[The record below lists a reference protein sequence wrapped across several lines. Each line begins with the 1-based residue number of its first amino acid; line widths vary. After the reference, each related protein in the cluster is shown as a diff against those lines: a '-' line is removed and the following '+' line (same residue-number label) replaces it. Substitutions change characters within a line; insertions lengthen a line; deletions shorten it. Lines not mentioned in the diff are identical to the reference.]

1 MGRPKRQRAQHQW
14 HRTTV
19 ICNGATDVDGGL
31 GVVFHHVDYTVVG
44 CCDSSS
50 EGNCPRE
57 PAVPRSSVGA
67 VTQELQTQVCVAGGG
82 PAGLVH
88 ALLLAR
94 AGIRVVVLEKHN
106 DFLRDF
112 RGDTVHPST
121 LRIMEELGLIEE
133 FLRLPHTKINHI
145 AFDADGSTQI
155 RTFGNFTALK
165 WLGFR
170 QPYIALMPQWDFLDF
185 LAEKASAYPEF
196 TLVRNA
202 EVEDLILDGDR
213 VAGVR
218 TPKLE
223 VNAEL
228 VVAADGRKSAVRAAA
243 DLEIARAHSPLDVLW
258 FRMKWRPGDPEEL
271 FAVIRKGFAM
281 AMIYRGDY
289 WQVAYPVPKG
299 TSPRDGSLEAF
310 KERLVS
316 VRPQLREHVN
326 DLRSWD
332 DTSQLDVRVDRLKTW
347 WRTGLL
353 CIGDAAHA
361 MSPVGGVGINLA
373 VADAVAAAN
382 VLVDPLRDGRVTN
395 ADLAK
400 VQRRRELPTRIIQAI
415 QVFGQDRVIEPYLTG
430 DLSPIRVPKIVGWGP
445 LQFIPPITFGRGF
458 RPEHVRTPDVHTA

>member
-1 MGRPKRQRAQHQW
+1 M
-14 HRTTV
+14 
-19 ICNGATDVDGGL
+19 
-31 GVVFHHVDYTVVG
+31 
-44 CCDSSS
+44 
-50 EGNCPRE
+50 
-57 PAVPRSSVGA
+57 
-67 VTQELQTQVCVAGGG
+67 TQILRTQVCVAGGG

-94 AGIRVVVLEKHN
+94 AGIRVVVLEKHE

-121 LRIMEELGLIEE
+121 LRIMDELGFVNE
-133 FLRLPHTKINHI
+133 FLRLPHTKIDRV
-145 AFDADGSTQI
+145 AFDADGSVDL
-155 RTFGNFTALK
+155 RTVGNFHALK

-196 TLVRNA
+196 TLIRSA
-202 EVEDLILDGDR
+202 EVTDLIVEGDR

-218 TPKLE
+218 TPELE
-223 VNAEL
+223 VRAEL
-228 VVAADGRKSAVRAAA
+228 VVAADGRSSAVRTAAG
-243 DLEIARAHSPLDVLW
+243 LEIAAAHSPMDVLW
-258 FRMKWRPGDPEEL
+258 FRLKWRPGDPQEL
-271 FAVIRKGFAM
+271 FAVIRKGLLL

-299 TSPRDGSLEAF
+299 ANPRDGSIQTL

-316 VRPQLREHVN
+316 ARPQLSEHVN
-326 DLRSWD
+326 DLHSWD
-332 DTSQLDVRVDRLKTW
+332 DVSHLDVRVDRLRTW

-361 MSPVGGVGINLA
+361 MSPAGGVGINLA

-382 VLVDPLRDGRVTN
+382 ILCPPLREGRLTD

-400 VQRRRELPTRIIQAI
+400 VQRRRELPTRVIQAG
-415 QVFGQDRVIEPYLTG
+415 QVLAQNRVIEPNLAG
-430 DLSPIRVPKIVGWGP
+430 DLSPIRIPKFVGWGP
-445 LQFIPPITFGRGF
+445 LQFIPPVVVGRGF
-458 RPEHVRTPDVHTA
+458 RPEHVRTPDVHAA